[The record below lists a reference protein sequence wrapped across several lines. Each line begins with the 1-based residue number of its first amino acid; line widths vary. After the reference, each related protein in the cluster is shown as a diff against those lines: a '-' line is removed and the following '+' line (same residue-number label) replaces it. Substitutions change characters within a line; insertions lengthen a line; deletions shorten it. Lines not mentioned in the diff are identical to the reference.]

1 MQPLHLLVT
10 RLGILCLS
18 CSSALPSNSYTK
30 VDPFSIDII
39 GDCFTPKQIHLSVG
53 KNASN
58 SMTVSFS
65 ASSNESCNQKNDALD
80 VSGRTAAVF
89 IGTDP
94 QLLTRLVFEKE
105 NKIISSPKTY
115 SAWSTHGYYESDF
128 IHHVEIT
135 ELKPS
140 TEYFYYCVLLDNDN
154 ANSLTVQLS
163 TFRRLRTATA
173 SNVDPSN
180 ILSFRTAP
188 NTSKN
193 SSVKFAIMGDM
204 GTSHR
209 AVKTANNIAA
219 DRSIDAVLLVGDI
232 AYANQDPSS
241 CTTNHTVWDEWFT
254 KMEFLLKAKPLQTSP
269 GNHENEVDCVSGEVF
284 ASYET
289 RFAMPQIKEVERSP
303 SEYPFYEYDYGKLFS
318 SSQF

>member
-10 RLGILCLS
+10 LLGILCLS
-18 CSSALPSNSYTK
+18 CSAALPSNSYTQA
-30 VDPFSIDII
+30 DPFSIDTI

-53 KNASN
+53 RNAST

-65 ASSNESCNQKNDALD
+65 APSNESCNQKNDALD
-80 VSGRTAAVF
+80 FSGRTAAVF
-89 IGTDP
+89 IGRDP
-94 QLLTRLVFEKE
+94 QQLTRLVFEKE

-115 SAWSTHGYYESDF
+115 SAWSTHGYYESDI

-173 SNVDPSN
+173 KNLDPSN

-209 AVKTANNIAA
+209 AVKTANNIVA
-219 DRSIDAVLLVGDI
+219 DRSIDAVLLVGE
-232 AYANQDPSS
+232 NTFFGGPSS
-241 CTTNHTVWDEWFT
+241 EHRVNAKESIDSWIGLYKNIAFCLCVGMGMLLFTTISRFVSSFIV
-254 KMEFLLKAKPLQTSP
+254 
-269 GNHENEVDCVSGEVF
+269 VDRLSSGTD
-284 ASYET
+284 AS
-289 RFAMPQIKEVERSP
+289 
-303 SEYPFYEYDYGKLFS
+303 
-318 SSQF
+318 